1 MTQSMEVP
9 KRDRRFKHRKPLP
22 LLPYLKKINTLETLA
37 LAYQKTLECTGKG
50 DLELSQLKDLFYCF
64 DIYSRHLEKMELM
77 AIQADLNKLK
87 QTMLLLCE
95 KSSLDP
101 AIVMKQADIKD
112 MKLN

>member
-1 MTQSMEVP
+1 
-9 KRDRRFKHRKPLP
+9 
-22 LLPYLKKINTLETLA
+22 
-37 LAYQKTLECTGKG
+37 
-50 DLELSQLKDLFYCF
+50 
-64 DIYSRHLEKMELM
+64 MELM

-101 AIVMKQADIKD
+101 AIVMKQADIKG